1 MPLLRRQTGYSIKK
15 ILGCALFFSL
25 CFSLSFLEASQLPSS
40 QDVGATVSIEKI
52 EKEQKAMMKRLT
64 RKKKMEIKGVQQIQA
79 LKSTEKNQ

>member
-1 MPLLRRQTGYSIKK
+1 MPLLRRQTGYLIKK

-25 CFSLSFLEASQLPSS
+25 SFGLSFLEASQLPSS